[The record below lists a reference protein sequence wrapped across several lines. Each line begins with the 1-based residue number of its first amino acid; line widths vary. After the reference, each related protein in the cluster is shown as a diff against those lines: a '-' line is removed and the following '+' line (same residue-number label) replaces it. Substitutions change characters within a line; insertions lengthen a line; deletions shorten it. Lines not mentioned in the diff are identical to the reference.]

1 MSAICSS
8 LGELSPR
15 MREVMVALVEEYI
28 ETAQPVSSSR
38 VLERSGLA
46 VSSAT
51 VRNSMEELAE
61 LQLLG
66 QPHPSAGR
74 VPTDRA
80 FRLYVDGLLETRP
93 REARVSDAFRTAL
106 AGAAGLDELLHRAA
120 DLLAEETGQ
129 LGFFVAAKADR
140 LRVGEIRF
148 IRVSSERVMV
158 ILISERGLVQSR
170 VIDERRYDARTL
182 ERFGSWL
189 TDFVAGTTL
198 AGARQRLESAIETER
213 RHSDALARRALEL
226 GVSGLALLPGAE
238 LYLSDLNPL
247 LGQPEFKDLQQ
258 LRELI
263 AALEEK
269 ERMLQLLDEVMQA
282 DVLRVAI
289 GSEIDDPVVDAC
301 AVISAPFGDGPAL
314 GGLGLIGPI
323 RMRYDRLIPL
333 VRRLSDTINGFIS

>member
-1 MSAICSS
+1 MAAVCTN
-8 LGELSPR
+8 LEQLSPR
-15 MREVMVALVEEYI
+15 MAEVMVALVEEYI

-51 VRNSMEELAE
+51 VRNSMGELAE
-61 LQLLG
+61 LQLLE

-80 FRLYVDGLLETRP
+80 FRLYVDGLLEAKPPETV
-93 REARVSDAFRTAL
+93 VSNSFRTAL
-106 AGAAGLDELLHRAA
+106 AGAAGLDDLLHRAA

-129 LGFFVAAKADR
+129 LGFFVVAQADR

-148 IRVSSERVMV
+148 VRVSSERVMV
-158 ILISERGLVQSR
+158 LLISEHGLVQSR
-170 VIDERRYDARTL
+170 VIEERRYDARTL
-182 ERFGSWL
+182 ERVGNWL
-189 TDFVAGTTL
+189 TNFVSGATL
-198 AGARQRLESAIETER
+198 AAARRQLASAIETER
-213 RHSDALARRALEL
+213 QRSNALARRALEL
-226 GVSGLALLPGAE
+226 GLLGLALLPGAE
-238 LYLSDLNPL
+238 LHLSDLNPL
-247 LGQPEFKDLQQ
+247 FGQPEFRDLRQ

-269 ERMLQLLDEVMQA
+269 ERMLELLDEIMQA

-333 VRRLSDTINGFIS
+333 VRRLSDTINGFIA